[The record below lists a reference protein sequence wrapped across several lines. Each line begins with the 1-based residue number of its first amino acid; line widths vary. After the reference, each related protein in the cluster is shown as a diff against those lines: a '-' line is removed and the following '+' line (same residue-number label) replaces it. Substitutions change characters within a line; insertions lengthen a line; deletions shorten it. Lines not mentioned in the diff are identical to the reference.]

1 MKKID
6 RNAYQEKRYDKS
18 HLMLLGMFVAL
29 ISLALVIGGVWLFVK
44 GVSVAGALQKTWRI
58 VLAVIMV
65 IFGLPIGYV
74 SFMMIATAHSMINI
88 KDGNVSDVGNSGMET
103 VNVYKCKKCG
113 TKLTGDEEH
122 CTNCGAK
129 INGLVKCECGA
140 KNSVDAKHCAKC
152 GKELK

>member
-6 RNAYQEKRYDKS
+6 KKAYEEKRHDKS
-18 HLMLLGMFVAL
+18 HLMLLGILVAL
-29 ISLALVIGGVWLFVK
+29 VALALIIGGVWLFIK

-58 VLAVIMV
+58 LLAVVMLL
-65 IFGLPIGYV
+65 FGLPVGYV
-74 SFMMIATAHSMINI
+74 SFMMMVTANSMINV
-88 KDGNVSDVGNSGMET
+88 KDGNVSDVGNSGMGT
-103 VNVYKCKKCG
+103 VNVYKCEKCG

-122 CTNCGAK
+122 CTNCGTQ
-129 INGLVKCECGA
+129 ISGLVKCGCGA